1 MGVSRSAYYAWRQ
14 RQTRPKPLNFT
25 VWRLRVRLKTL
36 FDASRGSL
44 GSRGLVKRLR
54 QEGFVV
60 GRYRVRTLMKT
71 LNLTV
76 QQRRAYKVTTVREP
90 SHGVVDN
97 HLNRAFNPT
106 QLDQVWAGDITYLR
120 TREGWL
126 YLAIV
131 MDLHSRRLIGWALS
145 AHITTDLVLQALHN
159 ALVLRQPL
167 HSSGLMFHSD
177 RGSQYMSQRFQKTL
191 ALHGIQPSMS
201 GKGACYDNAVVERFF
216 GSLKHEWLKNMIY
229 PTRSAMTQDVQAYIR
244 YYNHQRL
251 HTANSDLSPV
261 AFEQKSLKQV
271 S

>member
-1 MGVSRSAYYAWRQ
+1 MKVSRSAYYAWRKSLA
-14 RQTRPKPLNFT
+14 RSKPLNFT
-25 VWRLRVRLKTL
+25 IWRLRVRLKTL
-36 FDASRGSL
+36 FDESRGSL
-44 GSRGLVKRLR
+44 GSRGLLKRLR

-60 GRYRVRTLMKT
+60 GRYRVRTLMKR
-71 LNLTV
+71 LNLRV
-76 QQRRAYKVTTVREP
+76 QQRRAYKATTVREP

-97 HLNRAFNPT
+97 PLNRAFNPHCMN
-106 QLDQVWAGDITYLR
+106 QVWAGDITYLR

-131 MDLHSRRLIGWALS
+131 MDLHSRRIIGWALS
-145 AHITTDLVLQALHN
+145 AHITTDLVLQALQN
-159 ALVLRQPL
+159 ALVLRQPS

-177 RGSQYMSQRFQKTL
+177 RGSQYTSQRFQKAL

-216 GSLKHEWLKNMIY
+216 GSLKHDWLRNLTY
-229 PTRSAMTQDVQAYIR
+229 LTRADMTQDVRTYIR

-251 HTANSDLSPV
+251 HTANGDLAPV
-261 AFEQKSLKQV
+261 AFEQMTLKNV